1 MLFHVLTMWSQL
13 FIRQTIRP
21 EAFAASFQTSEGEH
35 QHAFL
40 RKDRFEVR
48 DKRYEGD
55 AENFYKMVISNI
67 FVLFYALTY
76 KYELALMEPRESILV
91 AAHNSLISEI
101 RKNFL

>member
-1 MLFHVLTMWSQL
+1 M
-13 FIRQTIRP
+13 R
-21 EAFAASFQTSEGEH
+21 G
-35 QHAFL
+35 
-40 RKDRFEVR
+40 KDRFEVR

-67 FVLFYALTY
+67 FVLSYALTY